1 MYVAESDVRDKDT
14 IDEDSTATDS
24 DDSSTLQSDVRD
36 EDTID
41 EDSTATDSDDSSM
54 LQRAMSG
61 IKIPSM
67 KIPQPLIVMIVIC
80 CRERCPG

>member
-1 MYVAESDVRDKDT
+1 MYVAESNVRDK
-14 IDEDSTATDS
+14 
-24 DDSSTLQSDVRD
+24 
-36 EDTID
+36 DTID

-67 KIPQPLIVMIVIC
+67 KIPQPLIVMIAVC
-80 CRERCPG
+80 CRERCKTYIFVSSTFPQML